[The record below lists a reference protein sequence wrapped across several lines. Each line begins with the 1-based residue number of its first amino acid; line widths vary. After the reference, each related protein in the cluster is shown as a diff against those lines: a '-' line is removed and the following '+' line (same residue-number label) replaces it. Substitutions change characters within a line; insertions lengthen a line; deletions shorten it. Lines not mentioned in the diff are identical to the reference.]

1 MSRRAGILLLLAL
14 AACAERGGGDDDERE
29 AAPPP
34 ALAQVGEEAGLTVDS
49 VTRAR
54 IGLTTAPLAAITT
67 RPELELAGVVVPD
80 PGATATLR
88 ANVSG
93 RLAAAEGTTWPRI
106 GQALTAGQA
115 VAQVGDALPLN
126 APRGGTVVAVHAY
139 PGQVVQAGDPL
150 LDLADY
156 AAALV
161 RVPWSGEGAPPP
173 TASVEPAGGG
183 ARRAASLAGPA
194 PEADPLTG
202 AAAWLYRVSGGG
214 LRPGLALTVHVP
226 SSVAPEHGVLVPDAA
241 VVQWDALAWAYVERE
256 PGAFVRVRVP
266 TTTAGAGGWV
276 VTTGLTAGDR
286 VVVTGAELLLS
297 EEFRARIVVGEEVGE

>member
-1 MSRRAGILLLLAL
+1 MNRHGAVLLVLAL
-14 AACAERGGGDDDERE
+14 MGCAGGEGDDDDRE

-34 ALAQVGEEAGLTVDS
+34 ALIAVGQDAGLTVDS
-49 VTRAR
+49 ATRAR
-54 IGLTTAPLAAITT
+54 IGLVTAPLAAITT
-67 RPELELAGVVVPD
+67 RPEVELAGVVVPD
-80 PGATATLR
+80 PGAGATLR

-93 RLAAAEGTTWPRI
+93 RLAAAEDTPWPRI
-106 GQALTAGQA
+106 GQAVTAGQA
-115 VAQVGDALPLN
+115 VAQVGDALPLTT
-126 APRGGTVVAVHAY
+126 PRGGTVVAVHAY

-150 LDLADY
+150 LELTDY
-156 AAALV
+156 SAALV
-161 RVPWSGEGAPPP
+161 RVPWGGEGAPPA

-183 ARRAASLAGPA
+183 ARRAAALAGPA

-202 AAAWLYRVSGGG
+202 AAAWLYRVPGGG
-214 LRPGLALTVHVP
+214 LRPGLALTVYVP
-226 SSVAPEHGVLVPDAA
+226 STAAPAHGVLVPDAA

-266 TTTAGAGGWV
+266 TTTAVAGGWV
-276 VTTGLTAGDR
+276 VTSGLTAGDR

>member
-1 MSRRAGILLLLAL
+1 MSRRGGFLLLLAL
-14 AACAERGGGDDDERE
+14 AACAERGGGDDDERQ

-34 ALAQVGEEAGLTVDS
+34 ALAQVGEEAGLRVDS
-49 VTRAR
+49 ATRAR
-54 IGLTTAPLAAITT
+54 IGLATAPLAAITT
-67 RPELELAGVVVPD
+67 RPEVELAGVVVPD
-80 PGATATLR
+80 PGAGATLR

-93 RLAAAEGTTWPRI
+93 RLAAAEDTPWPRI
-106 GQALTAGQA
+106 GQAVSAGQA
-115 VAQVGDALPLN
+115 VAQVGDALPLT

-150 LDLADY
+150 LELTDY
-156 AAALV
+156 TAALV
-161 RVPWSGEGAPPP
+161 RVPWSGAGAPPA

-194 PEADPLTG
+194 AEADPLTG
-202 AAAWLYRVSGGG
+202 AAAWLYRVAGGG
-214 LRPGLALTVHVP
+214 LRPGLALTVYVP
-226 SSVAPEHGVLVPDAA
+226 SSAAPAHGVLVPDAA

-266 TTTAGAGGWV
+266 TTTAVAGGWV
-276 VTTGLTAGDR
+276 VTRGLTAGDR